1 LSNSKVIDQFVKQG
15 AMAKIIVSLDDNL
28 IKVVPLNKDRM
39 TLGRRPYNDIVVDN
53 LAVSGEHAALQ
64 VIGHDYFI
72 EDLNSTNG
80 TYINEQKIKRQILKN
95 GDTIEIGKYAIR
107 YVQDGAN
114 SSSAASNKANAS
126 INTDD
131 EKPVEEKKP
140 LFEQTKFAEA
150 YVAIKILSGAS
161 TGKELPLVKIVTT
174 IGKPGEAV
182 IAITKRPKSYMV
194 AHVEGATRPSVNGVS
209 FGIDAVPLK
218 NGDLFELAG
227 TAMQFIQN

>member
-1 LSNSKVIDQFVKQG
+1 LVDPFVKQG
-15 AMAKIIVSLDDNL
+15 VMAKIIVSLDDNL

-64 VIGHDYFI
+64 VIGHEYFI

-80 TYINEQKIKRQILKN
+80 TFINEQKIKRQILKN
-95 GDTIEIGKYAIR
+95 GDTIEIGKYAIK
-107 YVQDGAN
+107 YVQDSAN
-114 SSSAASNKANAS
+114 AQSAELSAADVALAM
-126 INTDD
+126 TEAAPEV
-131 EKPVEEKKP
+131 EKRQ
-140 LFEQTKFAEA
+140 LFENTKFAEV

-161 TGKELPLVKIVTT
+161 IGKELPLVKVVTT

-194 AHVEGATRPSVNGVS
+194 AHVEGATRPSLNGVT

>member
-1 LSNSKVIDQFVKQG
+1 
-15 AMAKIIVSLDDNL
+15 MAKIIVSLDDNL
-28 IKVVPLNKDRM
+28 IKIVPLNKDRM

-64 VIGHDYFI
+64 VIGNDYFI

-95 GDTIEIGKYAIR
+95 GDTIEIGKYAIK
-107 YVQDGAN
+107 YVQDGVT
-114 SSSAASNKANAS
+114 SQSAALNPVNAS
-126 INTDD
+126 LNVND
-131 EKPVEEKKP
+131 EKLVEEKKP

-194 AHVEGATRPSVNGVS
+194 AHVEGATRPSLNGVS

>member
-1 LSNSKVIDQFVKQG
+1 
-15 AMAKIIVSLDDNL
+15 MAKIIVSLDDNL

-64 VIGHDYFI
+64 VIGRDYFI

-95 GDTIEIGKYAIR
+95 GDTIEIGKYSIK
-107 YVQDGAN
+107 YVLDGAN
-114 SSSAASNKANAS
+114 AQLPAPTSS
-126 INTDD
+126 TDSTD
-131 EKPVEEKKP
+131 AEEELLSEEKKP

-161 TGKELPLVKIVTT
+161 TGKELPLVKVVTT

-194 AHVEGATRPSVNGVS
+194 AHVEGATRPSLNGVS

>member
-1 LSNSKVIDQFVKQG
+1 
-15 AMAKIIVSLDDNL
+15 
-28 IKVVPLNKDRM
+28 M
-39 TLGRRPYNDIVVDN
+39 T
-53 LAVSGEHAALQ
+53 AALNAATAE
-64 VIGHDYFI
+64 VI
-72 EDLNSTNG
+72 
-80 TYINEQKIKRQILKN
+80 
-95 GDTIEIGKYAIR
+95 
-107 YVQDGAN
+107 
-114 SSSAASNKANAS
+114 AA
-126 INTDD
+126 D
-131 EKPVEEKKP
+131 EKQVEEKKP

-194 AHVEGATRPSVNGVS
+194 AHVEGAIRPSLNGVT

>member
-1 LSNSKVIDQFVKQG
+1 
-15 AMAKIIVSLDDNL
+15 MAKIIVSLDDNL

-64 VIGHDYFI
+64 VIGRDYFI

-95 GDTIEIGKYAIR
+95 GDIIEIGKYIIK
-107 YVQDGAN
+107 YVLDGVDTQHAN
-114 SSSAASNKANAS
+114 SASDIDS
-126 INTDD
+126 FDHD
-131 EKPVEEKKP
+131 ELATSEERKP

-161 TGKELPLVKIVTT
+161 TGKELPLVKVVTT

-194 AHVEGATRPSVNGVS
+194 AHVEGSVRPSLNGVS

>member
-1 LSNSKVIDQFVKQG
+1 
-15 AMAKIIVSLDDNL
+15 MAKIIVSLDDNM

-64 VIGHDYFI
+64 VIGHEYFI

-80 TYINEQKIKRQILKN
+80 TFINEQKIKRQILKN
-95 GDTIEIGKYAIR
+95 GDTIEIGKYAIK
-107 YVQDGAN
+107 YVQDGDNPLSTAISKADVAVVAAN
-114 SSSAASNKANAS
+114 NAPEV
-126 INTDD
+126 
-131 EKPVEEKKP
+131 EKRQ
-140 LFEQTKFAEA
+140 LFENTKFAEA

-161 TGKELPLVKIVTT
+161 TGKELPLVKVVTT

-194 AHVEGATRPSVNGVS
+194 AHVEGAIRPTLNGVT

>member
-1 LSNSKVIDQFVKQG
+1 
-15 AMAKIIVSLDDNL
+15 MAKIIVSLDDNL
-28 IKVVPLNKDRM
+28 IKIVPLNKDRM

-64 VIGHDYFI
+64 VIGNDYFI

-95 GDTIEIGKYAIR
+95 GDTIEIGKYAIK
-107 YVQDGAN
+107 YVQDGVT
-114 SSSAASNKANAS
+114 SQSAALNPVNAS
-126 INTDD
+126 LNVND
-131 EKPVEEKKP
+131 EKLVEEKKP

-194 AHVEGATRPSVNGVS
+194 AHIEGATRPSLNGVS

>member
-1 LSNSKVIDQFVKQG
+1 
-15 AMAKIIVSLDDNL
+15 MAKIIVSLDDNL
-28 IKVVPLNKDRM
+28 IKIVPLNKDRM

-95 GDTIEIGKYAIR
+95 GDTIEIGKYAIK
-107 YVQDGAN
+107 YVLDGVT
-114 SSSAASNKANAS
+114 SESAALSPAS
-126 INTDD
+126 ASSGVHD
-131 EKPVEEKKP
+131 EKLVEEKRP

-194 AHVEGATRPSVNGVS
+194 AHVEGATRPSLNGVS

>member
-1 LSNSKVIDQFVKQG
+1 
-15 AMAKIIVSLDDNL
+15 MAKIIVSLDDNL
-28 IKVVPLNKDRM
+28 IKIVPLNKDRM

-80 TYINEQKIKRQILKN
+80 TYINEQKVKRQILKN
-95 GDTIEIGKYAIR
+95 GDTIEIGKYAIK
-107 YVQDGAN
+107 YVQDGVSTQSTAFN
-114 SSSAASNKANAS
+114 TANA
-126 INTDD
+126 NLNANE

-194 AHVEGATRPSVNGVS
+194 AHVEGATRPSLNGVS

>member
-1 LSNSKVIDQFVKQG
+1 
-15 AMAKIIVSLDDNL
+15 MAKIIVTLDDNL
-28 IKVVPLNKDRM
+28 IKVVPLLKERM

-64 VIGHDYFI
+64 AIGNEYYI

-80 TYINEQKIKRQILKN
+80 TYINGKKIKRQILHA
-95 GDTIEIGKYAIR
+95 GDSIEIGKYTIKYAND
-107 YVQDGAN
+107 VVDAKTATSAHGKDG
-114 SSSAASNKANAS
+114 
-126 INTDD
+126 DD
-131 EKPVEEKKP
+131 TLGDLPSTEKLN
-140 LFEQTKFAEA
+140 LFEQTRFAEI

-161 TGKELPLVKIVTT
+161 MGKEMPLVKVVTT

-182 IAITKRPKSYMV
+182 IAITKRPKSYVV
-194 AHVEGATRPSVNGVS
+194 AHVEGANRPMLNGVS

-227 TAMQFIQN
+227 TAMQFIEI

>member
-1 LSNSKVIDQFVKQG
+1 
-15 AMAKIIVSLDDNL
+15 MAKIIVSLDDNL

-95 GDTIEIGKYAIR
+95 GDTIEIGRYAIR
-107 YVQDGAN
+107 YVQDGAG
-114 SSSAASNKANAS
+114 SLESAPNTGNVG
-126 INTDD
+126 INIDD
-131 EKPVEEKKP
+131 GKPLVEKKP

-150 YVAIKILSGAS
+150 YVAIKILSGTS

-194 AHVEGATRPSVNGVS
+194 AHVEGSTRPSLNGVS

>member
-1 LSNSKVIDQFVKQG
+1 
-15 AMAKIIVSLDDNL
+15 
-28 IKVVPLNKDRM
+28 
-39 TLGRRPYNDIVVDN
+39 
-53 LAVSGEHAALQ
+53 

-80 TYINEQKIKRQILKN
+80 TYINEQKVKRQILKN
-95 GDTIEIGKYAIR
+95 GDTIEIGRYAIK

-114 SSSAASNKANAS
+114 TNSAALNAS
-126 INTDD
+126 DATFNDDD
-131 EKPVEEKKP
+131 ETPLEEKKP

-150 YVAIKILSGAS
+150 YVAIKILSGPS

-194 AHVEGATRPSVNGVS
+194 AHVEGATRPSLNGVS
-209 FGIDAVPLK
+209 FGLDAVPLK

>member
-1 LSNSKVIDQFVKQG
+1 
-15 AMAKIIVSLDDNL
+15 MAKIIVSLDDNL

-107 YVQDGAN
+107 YVQDGA
-114 SSSAASNKANAS
+114 SSLEAASNKANAG
-126 INTDD
+126 INIDD

-194 AHVEGATRPSVNGVS
+194 AHVEGATRPSLNGVS

>member
-1 LSNSKVIDQFVKQG
+1 
-15 AMAKIIVSLDDNL
+15 MAKIIVSLDDNL

-64 VIGHDYFI
+64 VIGRDYFI

-80 TYINEQKIKRQILKN
+80 TYINEQKVKRQILKN
-95 GDTIEIGKYAIR
+95 GDTIEIGKYAIK
-107 YVQDGAN
+107 YVQDGVSTQSTAFN
-114 SSSAASNKANAS
+114 TANAYL
-126 INTDD
+126 NANE

-194 AHVEGATRPSVNGVS
+194 AHVEGATRPSLNGVT

-227 TAMQFIQN
+227 TVMQFIQN

>member
-1 LSNSKVIDQFVKQG
+1 
-15 AMAKIIVSLDDNL
+15 MAKIIVSLDDNL
-28 IKVVPLNKDRM
+28 IKIVPLNKDRM

-80 TYINEQKIKRQILKN
+80 TYINEQKVKRQILKN
-95 GDTIEIGKYAIR
+95 GDTIEIGKYVIK
-107 YVQDGAN
+107 YVQDDAM
-114 SSSAASNKANAS
+114 SQSSALNTAESNLSVN
-126 INTDD
+126 D
-131 EKPVEEKKP
+131 EKSVEGKKP

-150 YVAIKILSGAS
+150 YAAIKILSGAS

-194 AHVEGATRPSVNGVS
+194 ALVEGVTRPSLNGVS

>member
-1 LSNSKVIDQFVKQG
+1 
-15 AMAKIIVSLDDNL
+15 MAKIIVSLDDNL
-28 IKVVPLNKDRM
+28 IKIVPLNKDRM

-80 TYINEQKIKRQILKN
+80 TYINEQKVKRQILKN
-95 GDTIEIGKYAIR
+95 GDTIEIGKYAIK
-107 YVQDGAN
+107 YVQDGVSTQSTAFNTAN
-114 SSSAASNKANAS
+114 ANLKANE
-126 INTDD
+126 

-194 AHVEGATRPSVNGVS
+194 AHVEGATRPSLNGVS

>member
-1 LSNSKVIDQFVKQG
+1 
-15 AMAKIIVSLDDNL
+15 M

-64 VIGHDYFI
+64 VIGHEYFI

-80 TYINEQKIKRQILKN
+80 TFINEQKIKRQILKN
-95 GDTIEIGKYAIR
+95 GDTIEIGKYAIK
-107 YVQDGAN
+107 YVQDGTNPLSTSMSEADL
-114 SSSAASNKANAS
+114 AIDASNNEPEVGKRQ
-126 INTDD
+126 
-131 EKPVEEKKP
+131 
-140 LFEQTKFAEA
+140 LFENTKFAEA

-161 TGKELPLVKIVTT
+161 SGKELPLVKVVTT

-182 IAITKRPKSYMV
+182 VAITKRPKSYVV
-194 AHVEGATRPSVNGVS
+194 AHVEGATRPTLNGVT

>member
-1 LSNSKVIDQFVKQG
+1 
-15 AMAKIIVSLDDNL
+15 MAKIIVSLDDNM

-64 VIGHDYFI
+64 VIGHEYFI

-80 TYINEQKIKRQILKN
+80 TFINEQKIKRQILKN
-95 GDTIEIGKYAIR
+95 GDTIEIGKYAIK
-107 YVQDGAN
+107 YVQDGENPLSTALSEADMAIQAAN
-114 SSSAASNKANAS
+114 NGSEV
-126 INTDD
+126 
-131 EKPVEEKKP
+131 EKRQ
-140 LFEQTKFAEA
+140 LFENTKFAEA

-161 TGKELPLVKIVTT
+161 TGKELPLVKVVTT

-194 AHVEGATRPSVNGVS
+194 AHVEGATRPTLNGVT
-209 FGIDAVPLK
+209 FGIDATPLK
-218 NGDLFELAG
+218 NGDLLELAG

>member
-1 LSNSKVIDQFVKQG
+1 
-15 AMAKIIVSLDDNL
+15 MAKIIVSLDDNL

-64 VIGHDYFI
+64 VIGQDYFI

-80 TYINEQKIKRQILKN
+80 TYINEQKVKRQILKN

-107 YVQDGAN
+107 YVQDGLN
-114 SSSAASNKANAS
+114 
-126 INTDD
+126 
-131 EKPVEEKKP
+131 EKVSDILQPVIAIDVDTEQYAEDKRQ

-161 TGKELPLVKIVTT
+161 TGKELPLVKVVTT

-194 AHVEGATRPSVNGVS
+194 AHVEGATRPSLNGVS

>member
-1 LSNSKVIDQFVKQG
+1 
-15 AMAKIIVSLDDNL
+15 MAKIIVSLDDNL

-80 TYINEQKIKRQILKN
+80 TYINEQKVKRQILKN

-107 YVQDGAN
+107 YVQDGV
-114 SSSAASNKANAS
+114 STQSVGQNA
-126 INTDD
+126 TDISFD
-131 EKPVEEKKP
+131 ETNAPPVEEKRQ

-161 TGKELPLVKIVTT
+161 MGKELPLVKIVTT

-182 IAITKRPKSYMV
+182 IAITKRPKCYMV
-194 AHVEGATRPSVNGVS
+194 AHVEGATRPSLNGVS

>member
-1 LSNSKVIDQFVKQG
+1 
-15 AMAKIIVSLDDNL
+15 MAKIIVSLDDNL

-107 YVQDGAN
+107 YVQDGA
-114 SSSAASNKANAS
+114 SSQSPTLNKENAS

-194 AHVEGATRPSVNGVS
+194 AHVEGATRPSLNGVS

>member
-1 LSNSKVIDQFVKQG
+1 
-15 AMAKIIVSLDDNL
+15 MAKIIVSLDDNM

-64 VIGHDYFI
+64 VIGHEYFI

-80 TYINEQKIKRQILKN
+80 TFINEQKIKRQILKN
-95 GDTIEIGKYAIR
+95 GDTIEIGKYAIK
-107 YVQDGAN
+107 YVQDGENPLSTAMSEADVAIETAN
-114 SSSAASNKANAS
+114 HAPEV
-126 INTDD
+126 
-131 EKPVEEKKP
+131 EKRQ
-140 LFEQTKFAEA
+140 LFENTKFAEA

-161 TGKELPLVKIVTT
+161 TGKELPLVKVVTT

-194 AHVEGATRPSVNGVS
+194 AHVEGATRPTLNGVT
-209 FGIDAVPLK
+209 FGIDAIPLK
-218 NGDLFELAG
+218 NGDLIELAG

>member
-1 LSNSKVIDQFVKQG
+1 
-15 AMAKIIVSLDDNL
+15 MAKIIVSLDDNL
-28 IKVVPLNKDRM
+28 IKIVPLNKDRM

-80 TYINEQKIKRQILKN
+80 TYINEQKVKRQILKN
-95 GDTIEIGKYAIR
+95 GDTIEIGKYVIK
-107 YVQDGAN
+107 YVQDDAM
-114 SSSAASNKANAS
+114 SQSSAL
-126 INTDD
+126 NTAESSLSVND
-131 EKPVEEKKP
+131 EKSVEGKKP

-150 YVAIKILSGAS
+150 YAAIKILSGAS

-194 AHVEGATRPSVNGVS
+194 ALVEGVTRPSLNGVS

>member
-1 LSNSKVIDQFVKQG
+1 
-15 AMAKIIVSLDDNL
+15 MAKIIVSLDDNL

-64 VIGHDYFI
+64 IIGHDYFI

-80 TYINEQKIKRQILKN
+80 TFINEQKVKRQILKN

-114 SSSAASNKANAS
+114 SQSTGLSAGEISVAD
-126 INTDD
+126 DD
-131 EKPVEEKKP
+131 EKSLQEKKP

-194 AHVEGATRPSVNGVS
+194 AHVEGATRPSLNGVS
-209 FGIDAVPLK
+209 FGIDAVPIK

>member
-1 LSNSKVIDQFVKQG
+1 
-15 AMAKIIVSLDDNL
+15 MAKIIVSLDDNL
-28 IKVVPLNKDRM
+28 IKIVPLNKDRM

-95 GDTIEIGKYAIR
+95 GDTIEIGKYAIK
-107 YVQDGAN
+107 YVQDGVT
-114 SSSAASNKANAS
+114 SQSAALNPVSAS
-126 INTDD
+126 LNVND
-131 EKPVEEKKP
+131 EKLVEEKKP

-194 AHVEGATRPSVNGVS
+194 AHVEGATRPSLNGVS

>member
-1 LSNSKVIDQFVKQG
+1 
-15 AMAKIIVSLDDNL
+15 MAKIIVSLDDNL
-28 IKVVPLNKDRM
+28 IKVVPLDKDRM

-64 VIGHDYFI
+64 IIGNDYFI

-80 TYINEQKIKRQILKN
+80 TFINEQKVKRQILKN
-95 GDTIEIGKYAIR
+95 GDNIEIGKYAIK
-107 YVQDGAN
+107 YVQDGVNPQAT
-114 SSSAASNKANAS
+114 AVKAGNVAL
-126 INTDD
+126 DD
-131 EKPVEEKKP
+131 KGDNPAEDKKQ

-150 YVAIKILSGAS
+150 YVAVKILSGAS
-161 TGKELPLVKIVTT
+161 NGKELPLVKIVTT

-194 AHVEGATRPSVNGVS
+194 AHVEGATRPTLNGVS

-227 TAMQFIQN
+227 TVMQFIQN